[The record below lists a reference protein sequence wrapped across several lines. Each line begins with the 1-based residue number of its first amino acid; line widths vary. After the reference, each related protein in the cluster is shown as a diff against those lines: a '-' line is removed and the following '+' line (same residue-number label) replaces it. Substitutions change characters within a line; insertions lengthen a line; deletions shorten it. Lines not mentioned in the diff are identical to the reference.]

1 MAAKTTQDQT
11 TTLVGIPSKT
21 WKTTVRR
28 AKFLARLAEAERASE
43 EQIQDVAQKLKLSR
57 ASVYRLL
64 ARFKN
69 SKEATSLLP
78 VKSGKKNGSK
88 ELSVDQE
95 KIIDELINKFYL
107 SRQRPSV
114 AALHRTIALECFQTK
129 IEAPSYKAVRTR
141 VKSLDVSDV
150 IRAREGTKGAN
161 RFRPVKASLTASEP
175 LELVQID
182 HTLVDVIVVDD
193 LDRKAIG
200 RPWLSVAIDV
210 ATRAITGFFLS
221 LRAPSTTSTAMTINR
236 AVLRKEAYL
245 AGQQV
250 DATWPIYGLPRVL
263 HLDNAKEFR
272 ARALVRGC
280 EQHGIQI
287 VHRPPRTPRFG
298 GHIERLIGTLMGEV
312 HLLPGTTFSSVNDRG
327 EYDSAGQAV
336 MTMEELEKWL
346 AWQIAGVYH
355 LRRHSGIG
363 RTPLEAWNQGIQ
375 RMSKPL
381 REPADSKRFY
391 LDFLPFEKRAV
402 GRSGLQLF
410 NILYWHG
417 ALARYIHDGSK
428 HVIKYDPRDLSRV
441 YLLESGGSYLEVP
454 YRDLSHVA
462 VSLREVQNCAR
473 RLRSTGES
481 AMGEKMLFQAIQKQ
495 RTLVEAAKN
504 KTLKARRQIQELSEK
519 AKSGGEGPSQKP
531 VPTTPVVEEPV
542 EPFPF
547 EIWHE

>member
-1 MAAKTTQDQT
+1 LID
-11 TTLVGIPSKT
+11 
-21 WKTTVRR
+21 
-28 AKFLARLAEAERASE
+28 
-43 EQIQDVAQKLKLSR
+43 KL
-57 ASVYRLL
+57 
-64 ARFKN
+64 
-69 SKEATSLLP
+69 
-78 VKSGKKNGSK
+78 
-88 ELSVDQE
+88 
-95 KIIDELINKFYL
+95 YL

-114 AALHRTIALECFQTK
+114 AALHRTIALECFQAK
-129 IEAPSYKAVRTR
+129 IEAPSYKAVSTR
-141 VKSLDVSDV
+141 VKCLDVGDV
-150 IRAREGTKGAN
+150 IRAREGPKASN
-161 RFRPVKASLTASEP
+161 QFRPVKGSLTAAEP

-193 LDRKAIG
+193 LDRKSIG

-210 ATRAITGFFLS
+210 ATRAVTGFFLS
-221 LRAPSTTSTAMTINR
+221 LRGPSTTSAAMTINR
-236 AVLRKEAYL
+236 SVLRKEAYL
-245 AGQQV
+245 TGQQV
-250 DATWPIYGLPRVL
+250 EATWPIYGLPRVL

-287 VHRPPRTPRFG
+287 VHRPPKTPRYG

-363 RTPLEAWNQGIQ
+363 RRPLEAWSQGVQ

-381 REPADSKRFY
+381 REPVDSKRFY
-391 LDFLPFEKRAV
+391 LDFLPFEKRSV

-417 ALARYIHDGSK
+417 ALARYINDGSR

-441 YLLESGGSYLEVP
+441 YLLERGGTYLEVP
-454 YRDLSHVA
+454 YRDLSHIA

-473 RLRSTGES
+473 RLRSTGERL
-481 AMGEKMLFQAIQKQ
+481 MGEDMLFQAIEKQ
-495 RTLVEAAKN
+495 RALVEAAKD
-504 KTLKARRQIQELSEK
+504 KTLKARRQIQELSER
-519 AKSGGEGPSQKP
+519 AKKDNEAPRQTLAAGAPE
-531 VPTTPVVEEPV
+531 TEEPV

-547 EIWHE
+547 EIWHD